1 MLSKHYILSL
11 FLLFVL
17 LCILTDC
24 LRHHNAIETVY
35 DLPRENLDIK
45 YSGLEAKDERD
56 TIKIYYNLY
65 PAHDKP
71 SGLYLRSQYHYY
83 FLESIGQGNGHYMA
97 LFSKKLLKSGV
108 YEIGICPDTSSP
120 EVIFSEHYL
129 TSTLIP
135 EHVFSVFSDQLLYSI
150 EKFKS
155 DSSKIR
161 VQGWAYVKNQSMDY
175 HIINIGLVQNSTGF
189 FYETEL
195 QTRKDVTSYFKPGFN
210 VDYSGFWGVIPTGG
224 LPKGAYNVAV
234 KITNLVDSTSYV
246 SISDKF
252 VILPQR
258 LDSIPLE
265 TGNLS
270 YNIENIDTSSEVLHI
285 RGWAYLNGKSAN
297 HSQIYLLFKSE
308 IIFAV
313 KVNVLER
320 RDVTSYFKSPINI
333 DHSGFDLQLD
343 QSLLKEKNY
352 KLGILIV
359 NDGDYGV
366 AYLNN
371 TLNLNF

>member
-1 MLSKHYILSL
+1 MVSKHYILSL

-24 LRHHNAIETVY
+24 SRHHNAIETVY
-35 DLPRENLDIK
+35 DLPRENPDIK
-45 YSGLEAKDERD
+45 YSGFEVKEEQD
-56 TIKIYYNLY
+56 TIEIYYNLY

-83 FLESIGQGNGHYMA
+83 FLKSIDRGNGHYAA
-97 LFSKKLLKSGV
+97 LFSRKLLKGGI

-120 EVIFSEHYL
+120 EVIFSEYYIS
-129 TSTLIP
+129 STLIP
-135 EHVFSVFSDQLLYSI
+135 ERVFNIVSDQLLYSI
-150 EKFKS
+150 EKFER
-155 DSSKIR
+155 DSSTIKL
-161 VQGWAYVKNQSMDY
+161 QGWAYLKNQSMNY
-175 HIINIGLVQNSTGF
+175 RIINIGLVLDSTGF

-195 QTRKDVTSYFKPGFN
+195 QTREDVTSYFKPGFN
-210 VDYSGFWGVIPTGG
+210 VDYSGFYAVIPICG
-224 LPKGAYNVAV
+224 LPNGAYNVAV
-234 KITNLVDSTSYV
+234 KITNLVDSTSHV
-246 SISDKF
+246 AMSDKF

-270 YNIENIDTSSEVLHI
+270 YNIENIDTSGETVHI
-285 RGWAYLNGKSAN
+285 SGWAYLNGKSAKR
-297 HSQIYLLFKSE
+297 SQIYLLFKSE

-320 RDVTSYFKSPINI
+320 RDVTSYFKSQINI

-343 QSLLKEKNY
+343 QNLLKEKNY
-352 KLGILIV
+352 KLGVMIV

-366 AYLNN
+366 AY
-371 TLNLNF
+371 FK